1 MSQSSSSS
9 AYRRIGVSAEVGAG
23 EWTNVTGEFRSRT
36 EIKIQGNVASLRH
49 ADTPIRGLDVTLN
62 RHKPCYETPDHFQ
75 GTMINGI
82 LRFATGLQLAFRDL
96 QGMVTAFDNV

>member
-1 MSQSSSSS
+1 MNNRRQPPSYQKDSIRIIFWPCSQTKPRRKPGFSSSWFAINS
-9 AYRRIGVSAEVGAG
+9 ALRASV
-23 EWTNVTGEFRSRT
+23 FR
-36 EIKIQGNVASLRH
+36 
-49 ADTPIRGLDVTLN
+49 
-62 RHKPCYETPDHFQ
+62 YETPDRFQ